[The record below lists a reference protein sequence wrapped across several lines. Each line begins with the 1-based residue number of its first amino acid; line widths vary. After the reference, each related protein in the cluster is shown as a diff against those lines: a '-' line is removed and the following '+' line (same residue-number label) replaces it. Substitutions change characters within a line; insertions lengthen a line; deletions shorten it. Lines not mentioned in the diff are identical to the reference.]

1 MRSARPLFL
10 GSLLAGAATLGEP
23 AAYAQQ
29 AAPSPSAPA
38 PSSPGAPA
46 APASPEP
53 TAPSPP
59 AGATP
64 AEPPHLGERLG
75 VAVTITPPA
84 VRHDP
89 GVVYPQQAIDDGIDE
104 LVTVQLILTIDAS
117 GAVTKVDLV
126 QPMGHG
132 FDEAAV
138 AAAKALQFDPA
149 HRDGVPVASRTRFS
163 YQFAPPPSALEG
175 RVLTMPGDR
184 PLAGAAVVA
193 RDASGAERTTTSGAD
208 GSWKIEGLPA
218 GAYHVTVTAPGRVR
232 HDDDETLKP
241 AERASIVDRLAL
253 EPVAVP
259 AGTPGEENVET
270 VEVHGKKPPREVV
283 KVTLSQAEL
292 NRIPGTNGDALKVL
306 QNLPGVARPP
316 AFLGL
321 LIVRG
326 SAPAD
331 SQYFVD
337 GTPIPIVYHFGG
349 ITAVVPTEGIDKIDF
364 YPGNFSTQ
372 YGRAMGGI
380 VDVGLADPKS
390 DRIHALA
397 EVDLID
403 ARAIVQGPIFN
414 TGWNF
419 LVAGR
424 RSYVDTWLGPV
435 LKAAGASVSV
445 APVYYD
451 YQVALERSFGRS
463 SIRFA
468 FFGSDDRLALLLN
481 STSSGNP
488 TVSGSLSSH
497 MAFWRAQG
505 LFKSKIGDDT
515 ELRLVAAVGQD
526 IVDFNLGNIY
536 FTLTNWPITGRAE
549 VAQKLDKHLTMN
561 VGLDMIYSPYHVAA
575 RLPPLPRPG
584 QPPSGPFSSELP
596 RTTTSDSSIYEPAA
610 YIEWEATP
618 WHGGRIVPGLRLD
631 YTKDTKQWDLDP
643 RVVIRQDLPGS
654 PRTTVKAGVGIFS
667 QPPAPQQ
674 TNAVFGTPGLVSDRA
689 YHYDV
694 GIEHEFNEHIDASL
708 DGFYKQLDHLVVQG
722 VGSTGSGVAYGGETL
737 IRYKPDAHF
746 FGWLSYTLSRSVR
759 RDGPGQ
765 PLRLFQYDETHVLT
779 VLGSYKFGRG
789 WEFGARF
796 RLISGYMDTPEQYG
810 YYDENIGTYIPLQAY
825 PQFGTRL
832 PIFHSL
838 DLRVDKRWQ
847 FRWGSIGAYLDVL
860 NVYNNANVDGLNYNY
875 NSTLNTYIN
884 DLPILP
890 SLGVHVEM

>member
-1 MRSARPLFL
+1 MRSPRPAHIA
-10 GSLLAGAATLGEP
+10 SLVVGLAALGE
-23 AAYAQQ
+23 AAARAQEPV
-29 AAPSPSAPA
+29 AA
-38 PSSPGAPA
+38 
-46 APASPEP
+46 
-53 TAPSPP
+53 PP

-64 AEPPHLGERLG
+64 AATAP
-75 VAVTITPPA
+75 VATPPA
-84 VRHDP
+84 PGAATPPGVPRVTPPVVRHDA
-89 GVVYPQQAIDDGIDE
+89 GVVYPQQAIDDGVDE
-104 LVTVQLILTIDAS
+104 VVTVQLILTIDAT
-117 GAVTKVDLV
+117 GAVTKADVV
-126 QPMGHG
+126 EPAGHG

-138 AAAKALQFDPA
+138 AAAKTLQFDPA
-149 HRDGVPVASRTRFS
+149 RRDGAAVAARTRFS
-163 YQFAPPPSALEG
+163 YRFAPPPSALGG
-175 RVLTMPGDR
+175 RVLAPPSDR
-184 PLAGAAVVA
+184 PLAGATIVV
-193 RDASGAERTTTSGAD
+193 RDASGAERTATSGAD
-208 GSWKIEGLPA
+208 GTWKMEGLAA
-218 GAYHVTVTAPGRVR
+218 GAYHVTVTASGRVL
-232 HDDDETLKP
+232 HEDDETLKP

-253 EPVAVP
+253 EPTPVP
-259 AGTPGEENVET
+259 PGTPGEENVET
-270 VEVHGKKPPREVV
+270 VEVRGKKPPREVV
-283 KVTLSQAEL
+283 KVTLSQNEL
-292 NRIPGTNGDALKVL
+292 NRIPGTNGDALKAL

-349 ITAVVPTEGIDKIDF
+349 ISAVVPTEGIDKIDF

-380 VDVGLADPKS
+380 VDVGLSDPKS
-390 DRIHALA
+390 DRVHGLA
-397 EVDLID
+397 EVNLID

-435 LKAAGASVSV
+435 LKAAGESVSI

-451 YQVALERSFGRS
+451 YQAILEKNFGKS
-463 SIRFA
+463 TLRFS
-468 FFGSDDRLALLLN
+468 FFGSDDRLAILLN
-481 STSSGNP
+481 DTSSGNP

-505 LFKSKIGDDT
+505 LLKSKLSDDT

-526 IVDFNLGNIY
+526 IVDLNLGDIF

-549 VAQKLDKHLTMN
+549 VAQKIDKHLTMN
-561 VGLDMIYSPYHVAA
+561 VGLDMIYSPYSVAA
-575 RLPPLPRPG
+575 RLPALPRAG
-584 QPPSGPFSSELP
+584 QPPSGPFSAQQPLQE
-596 RTTTSDSSIYEPAA
+596 TTTSSIFEPAA

-618 WHGGRIVPGLRLD
+618 WRGGRIVPGVRLD
-631 YTKDTKQWDLDP
+631 YTKDTKQWDVDP
-643 RVVIRQDLPGS
+643 RVVVRQDFPGT
-654 PRTTVKAGVGIFS
+654 PRTTLKAGVGIFTE
-667 QPPAPQQ
+667 PPAPQQ
-674 TNAVFGTPGLVSDRA
+674 TNAVFGTPGLVTQRA

-694 GIEHEFNEHIDASL
+694 GLEHEFNEHIDASL
-708 DGFYKQLDHLVVQG
+708 DGFYKQLDHLVVQS
-722 VGSTGSGVAYGGETL
+722 VGSTGSGLVYGGETL
-737 IRYKPDAHF
+737 LRYKPDAHF

-796 RLISGYMDTPEQYG
+796 RLISGYMDTLEQYG
-810 YYDENIGTYIPLQAY
+810 YYDENIGTNIALQQY
-825 PQFGTRL
+825 PQFQYRL

-838 DLRVDKRWQ
+838 DLRVDKKWQ
-847 FRWGSIGAYLDVL
+847 FSWGSIGAFLDVL

-875 NSTLNTYIN
+875 NSTLHTFIN

-890 SLGVHVEM
+890 SLGLHVEM